1 MDVMDAIHR
10 RRSVRDY
17 VVSKPR
23 SGTPVVP
30 RKEASISWI
39 G

>member
-10 RRSVRDY
+10 RRLVRDY
-17 VVSKPR
+17 AGGKPR